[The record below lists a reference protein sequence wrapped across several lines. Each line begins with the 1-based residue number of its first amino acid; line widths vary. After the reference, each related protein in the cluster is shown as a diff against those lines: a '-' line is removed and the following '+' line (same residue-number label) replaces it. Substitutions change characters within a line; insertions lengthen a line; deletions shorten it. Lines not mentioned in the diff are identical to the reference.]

1 MISSLYELGVVWG
14 IYSKTLIISTINL
27 PISLKWCWTLSI
39 LFYICSY
46 IHELFFFFN
55 KSIGVYS
62 EFLGM
67 FPLNYFV
74 YIHIISYPINTF
86 LVVKALFFRFFPSLL
101 LFVSNIHQL
110 NKRYNV
116 SYKMC

>member
-1 MISSLYELGVVWG
+1 MVLDTFNSFLYLFL
-14 IYSKTLIISTINL
+14 YSRTIL
-27 PISLKWCWTLSI
+27 
-39 LFYICSY
+39 
-46 IHELFFFFN
+46 FFN